1 MKENEIKLGT
11 GISNIYFGFTM
22 DQVKDI
28 MGEPE
33 EIEESDDDDEF
44 EHKAFNYWEK
54 GYSFFFD
61 REDDYR
67 LSCIQTENDEA
78 QLFSTN
84 VIQKSTKELK
94 ELLQKNNLVD
104 YETEKLETGEIR
116 WSFEQEMLDL
126 YFEEDKLIAINFG
139 VFINDDL
146 EVQWPSEGQEK

>member
-1 MKENEIKLGT
+1 MKENEIQLGT

-33 EIEESDDDDEF
+33 EIEESDEDDEF
-44 EHKAFNYWEK
+44 EHRAFNYWEK

-67 LSCIQTENDEA
+67 LSCIQTENDDVR
-78 QLFSTN
+78 LFNTH
-84 VIQKSTKELK
+84 VIQKSTKEIK
-94 ELLQKNNLVD
+94 DLLQKNNLGD

-146 EVQWPSEGQEK
+146 EVQWPAEGLV

>member
-1 MKENEIKLGT
+1 MKENEIQLGT
-11 GISNIYFGFTM
+11 GISNIYFGFSI

-33 EIEESDDDDEF
+33 EIEESDEDDEF
-44 EHKAFNYWEK
+44 EHRAFNYWEK

-67 LSCIQTENDEA
+67 LSCIQTEDDNV
-78 QLFSTN
+78 QLFNVN
-84 VIQKSTKELK
+84 VIQKSTEEIKD
-94 ELLQKNNLVD
+94 LLQKNNLKD
-104 YETEKLETGEIR
+104 YETEKLETGELR

-126 YFEEDKLIAINFG
+126 YFEDDKLIAINFG

-146 EVQWPSEGQEK
+146 EVQWPSEGLA

>member
-1 MKENEIKLGT
+1 MRENEIQLGT

-33 EIEESDDDDEF
+33 EIEESDEDDEF
-44 EHKAFNYWEK
+44 EHRAFNYWEK

-67 LSCIQTENDEA
+67 LSCIQTENDDVR
-78 QLFSTN
+78 LFNTN

-94 ELLQKNNLVD
+94 DLLQKNNLGD
-104 YETEKLETGEIR
+104 YEIERLETGEVR

-126 YFEEDKLIAINFG
+126 YFEDDKLIAINFG

-146 EVQWPSEGQEK
+146 EVQWPSEGLA

>member
-1 MKENEIKLGT
+1 MKENEIELGT
-11 GISNIYFGFTM
+11 GISNIYFGYTM
-22 DQVKDI
+22 DQVIDI

-33 EIEESDDDDEF
+33 EIEESDEDDEF

-67 LSCIQTENDEA
+67 LSCIQTESDDVR
-78 QLFSTN
+78 LFNTN
-84 VIQKSTKELK
+84 VIQKSTNEIK
-94 ELLQKNNLVD
+94 ELLQKNDLQD

-126 YFEEDKLIAINFG
+126 YFENDKLIAINFG
-139 VFINDDL
+139 VYINDDL
-146 EVQWPSEGQEK
+146 EVQWPSEGQA

>member
-1 MKENEIKLGT
+1 MKENEIQLGT

-33 EIEESDDDDEF
+33 EIEESDEDDEF
-44 EHKAFNYWEK
+44 EHRAFNYWEK

-67 LSCIQTENDEA
+67 LSCIQTENDNVL
-78 QLFSTN
+78 LFNTN
-84 VIQKSTKELK
+84 VIQKSTKEIK
-94 ELLQKNNLVD
+94 DLLQKNNLGD

-126 YFEEDKLIAINFG
+126 YFEDDKLIAINFG

-146 EVQWPSEGQEK
+146 EVQWPSEGLS

>member
-1 MKENEIKLGT
+1 MKENEIELGT

-33 EIEESDDDDEF
+33 EIEESDEDDEF

-67 LSCIQTENDEA
+67 LSCIQTENEDVK
-78 QLFSTN
+78 LFNTN
-84 VIQKSTKELK
+84 VIQKPSQNIKD
-94 ELLQKNNLVD
+94 LLQKNGLVD
-104 YETEKLETGEIR
+104 YETEKLETGETR

-126 YFEEDKLIAINFG
+126 YFENDKLIAINFG
-139 VFINDDL
+139 VYINDDL
-146 EVQWPSEGQEK
+146 EVQWPAEGQG

>member
-1 MKENEIKLGT
+1 MKENEIELGK
-11 GISNIYFGFTM
+11 GIGNIYFGFTM

-33 EIEESDDDDEF
+33 EIEESDEDDEF

-67 LSCIQTENDEA
+67 LSCIQTENEDVR
-78 QLFSTN
+78 LFNTN
-84 VIQKSTKELK
+84 VFPKSTKELK
-94 ELLQKNNLVD
+94 ELLQQKGLTD

-126 YFEEDKLIAINFG
+126 YFENDKLIAINFG

-146 EVQWPSEGQEK
+146 EVQWPQEGQF

>member
-1 MKENEIKLGT
+1 MKEYEIELGK

-22 DQVKDI
+22 DQVKVI

-33 EIEESDDDDEF
+33 EIEESDEDDEF

-67 LSCIQTENDEA
+67 LSCIQTENDEVR
-78 QLFSTN
+78 LFNTN
-84 VIQKSTKELK
+84 VFQKSTKDIK
-94 ELLQKNNLVD
+94 ELLQQKGLTD

-126 YFEEDKLIAINFG
+126 YFENDKLIAINFG

-146 EVQWPSEGQEK
+146 EVQWPSEGLV